1 MFGRGGVKKSGPQ
14 RRRLAAALR
23 MLSVEGV
30 NSDGAEEVY
39 GEAAE
44 KLEEVVKRLREQ
56 PRRMRRVGFRQGKEG
71 FGRREF
77 DFGMVDLS
85 PVSGLANPL
94 APPLRVQR
102 KEEKRAMGTVVFP
115 GSVQT
120 GAGFVHHGYV
130 AASVDEVFGAVL
142 AWMGQPIMT
151 GILDVRFLRPCPV
164 EEEVRIDGWVRRET
178 GGAVFTEARVEVAA
192 GPVAEANAVFFIV
205 GEDQY
210 KRFAEERNRKLLVG

>member
-1 MFGRGGVKKSGPQ
+1 MEKSGPQ

-23 MLSVEGV
+23 LLSVEGV
-30 NSDGAEEVY
+30 NSDGPKEVY
-39 GEAAE
+39 AEAAE
-44 KLEEVVKRLREQ
+44 MLEEVVKGLRKE
-56 PRRMRRVGFRQGKEG
+56 PRRMRRVGFRQGKDG
-71 FGRREF
+71 FGKREF

-102 KEEKRAMGTVVFP
+102 NEEKRATGTVVYP
-115 GSVQT
+115 GSVRT
-120 GAGFVHHGYV
+120 GTGWVHHGYV

-164 EEEVRIDGWVRRET
+164 EEEVRIDGWVRRES
-178 GGAVFTEARVEVAA
+178 GGVVFTEARVEVAE
-192 GPVAEANAVFFIV
+192 GLVAEAHAVFFIV

-210 KRFAEERNRKLLVG
+210 KRFEEQRNRKLVAGC

>member
-1 MFGRGGVKKSGPQ
+1 MEKSGPQ

-23 MLSVEGV
+23 RLSEEWVV
-30 NSDGAEEVY
+30 SDGPEEAY
-39 GEAAE
+39 REAAE
-44 KLEEVVKRLREQ
+44 TLEEVVKRLRER
-56 PRRMRRVGFRQGKEG
+56 PRRVRRVGFREGKEG
-71 FGRREF
+71 SGRREF

-94 APPLRVQR
+94 APPLRVER
-102 KEEKRAMGTVVFP
+102 KEEQRATGTVVFP
-115 GSVQT
+115 GSVRTGT
-120 GAGFVHHGYV
+120 GAVHHGYV

-151 GILDVRFLRPCPV
+151 GILDIRFLRPCPV
-164 EEEVRIDGWVRRET
+164 EEEVRIDGWVRRES
-178 GGAVFTEARVEVAA
+178 GGVVFTEARVEVAA
-192 GPVAEANAVFFIV
+192 GPVAEAHAVFFIV

>member
-1 MFGRGGVKKSGPQ
+1 MKESGPQ

-30 NSDGAEEVY
+30 NSDGADEVY
-39 GEAAE
+39 GDAAE
-44 KLEEVVKRLREQ
+44 TLEEVVKRLKEE
-56 PRRMRRVGFRQGKEG
+56 PRRMRRVGFRQGKQSFE
-71 FGRREF
+71 RRQF

-102 KEEKRAMGTVVFP
+102 KEEKRALGTVVFP
-115 GSVQT
+115 GSVRT
-120 GAGFVHHGYV
+120 GAGWVHHGHV

-142 AWMGQPIMT
+142 GWMGQPIMT

-164 EEEVRIDGWVRRET
+164 EEEVRIDGWVRRES
-178 GGAVFTEARVEVAA
+178 GGVVFTEARVEIAA
-192 GPVAEANAVFFIV
+192 GRVAEADAVFFIV

-210 KRFAEERNRKLLVG
+210 KRFEEERNRKVLVR

>member
-1 MFGRGGVKKSGPQ
+1 MVN
-14 RRRLAAALR
+14 
-23 MLSVEGV
+23 VEAV
-30 NSDGAEEVY
+30 NSDGPEEVY
-39 GEAAE
+39 AEAAE
-44 KLEEVVKRLREQ
+44 TLEEVVKGLRKQ
-56 PRRMRRVGFRQGKEG
+56 PRRMRSVGFRQGKEE

-115 GSVQT
+115 GSVRT
-120 GAGFVHHGYV
+120 GAGWAHPGYV
-130 AASVDEVFGAVL
+130 AASLDEVFGAVL

-151 GILDVRFLRPCPV
+151 GILDVRFLRPCPL
-164 EEEVRIDGWVRRET
+164 EEEVRIDGWVRREIA
-178 GGAVFTEARVEVAA
+178 GAIFTEARVEVAA
-192 GPVAEANAVFFIV
+192 GPVAEANAVFFVV

-210 KRFAEERNRKLLVG
+210 RRFAEERNRKLPIG

>member
-1 MFGRGGVKKSGPQ
+1 MKESGPQ

-23 MLSVEGV
+23 MLGVEAV
-30 NSDGAEEVY
+30 NSDGSEEVY
-39 GEAAE
+39 GQAAE
-44 KLEEVVKRLREQ
+44 TLEEVVKRLRGQ
-56 PRRMRRVGFRQGKEG
+56 PRRMRRVGFLQGKEG

-94 APPLRVQR
+94 APPLRVRR

-115 GSVQT
+115 GSVRT
-120 GAGFVHHGYV
+120 GAGCAHHGYV

-164 EEEVRIDGWVRRET
+164 EEEVRIDGWVRREIA
-178 GGAVFTEARVEVAA
+178 GVVFTEARVEAAA

>member
-1 MFGRGGVKKSGPQ
+1 MKKSGPQ

-23 MLSVEGV
+23 MLGVEAV
-30 NSDGAEEVY
+30 NSDGPEEVY

-44 KLEEVVKRLREQ
+44 MLEEVVKQLREQ
-56 PRRMRRVGFRQGKEG
+56 PRRMRRVGFRQGKDD

-77 DFGMVDLS
+77 DFGMADLS

-94 APPLRVQR
+94 APPLRVHR

-115 GSVQT
+115 GSVRA
-120 GAGFVHHGYV
+120 GAGWAHHGYV

-164 EEEVRIDGWVRRET
+164 EEEVRIEGWVRREIA
-178 GGAVFTEARVEVAA
+178 GVVFTEARVEVAA

-210 KRFAEERNRKLLVG
+210 RRFAEERNRKLPIG

>member
-1 MFGRGGVKKSGPQ
+1 MKKSGPQ

-23 MLSVEGV
+23 MLSVEAV
-30 NSDGAEEVY
+30 NSDGPEEVY

-44 KLEEVVKRLREQ
+44 TLEKVVKQLREQ
-56 PRRMRRVGFRQGKEG
+56 PRWMRCVGFRQGKEG
-71 FGRREF
+71 SSGREF
-77 DFGMVDLS
+77 DFGMKDLS

-102 KEEKRAMGTVVFP
+102 KEEKRATGRVVFP
-115 GSVQT
+115 GSVRT
-120 GAGFVHHGYV
+120 EAGCVHHGYV

-178 GGAVFTEARVEVAA
+178 GGVVFTKARVEVAA
-192 GPVAEANAVFFIV
+192 GPVAEADAVFFIV

-210 KRFAEERNRKLLVG
+210 RRFAEERNRNLRIG

>member
-1 MFGRGGVKKSGPQ
+1 MKKSGPQ

-23 MLSVEGV
+23 MLSVEAV
-30 NSDGAEEVY
+30 NSDGPLEVY

-44 KLEEVVKRLREQ
+44 TLGEVVKRLREQ
-56 PRRMRRVGFRQGKEG
+56 PRRMRRVGFRQGKEA
-71 FGRREF
+71 FGGREF
-77 DFGMVDLS
+77 DFGMADLS

-102 KEEKRAMGTVVFP
+102 KEEKRATGTVVFP
-115 GSVQT
+115 GSVRT
-120 GAGFVHHGYV
+120 GTGCVHHGYV

-142 AWMGQPIMT
+142 AWMGRPIMT

-164 EEEVRIDGWVRRET
+164 EEEVRIDGWVRREIR
-178 GGAVFTEARVEVAA
+178 GVVFTEAWVEVAA
-192 GPVAEANAVFFIV
+192 GRVAEADAVFFIV

-210 KRFAEERNRKLLVG
+210 KRFAGARNRKLLIG